1 MQQEYQSHKW
11 NTHSHTE
18 TQICPKSFERMTD
31 AESKKKKKHFSS
43 TFINDK
49 YMAEPISKMPKRHS
63 VLTNDPL
70 G

>member
-1 MQQEYQSHKW
+1 MQQYQSHKW
-11 NTHSHTE
+11 NTHSHIE

-31 AESKKKKKHFSS
+31 AESPKKHFSN
-43 TFINDK
+43 TFINGK
-49 YMAEPISKMPKRHS
+49 HMAESISKMPKRHS